1 MCWQAKF
8 VSEVLGRC
16 LRLSYH
22 KRVVEMVPDCYA
34 PLLPAKPE
42 PNFKFQLE
50 GGSGLP
56 GSAQVQAL
64 TELLRK
70 KPTPE
75 EVQEFVQQLPN
86 PLKGKVTQRVV
97 GHLTCC
103 LCFSSLRKMRET
115 WSHLTIRWPL
125 KSSSRHSSILA
136 PRASRTLSPDWPSII
151 PSLRYAS

>member
-1 MCWQAKF
+1 
-8 VSEVLGRC
+8 
-16 LRLSYH
+16 
-22 KRVVEMVPDCYA
+22 MVPECYS

-75 EVQEFVQQLPN
+75 EVLELVLQLPN
-86 PLKGKVTQRVV
+86 PLKG
-97 GHLTCC
+97 
-103 LCFSSLRKMRET
+103 
-115 WSHLTIRWPL
+115 
-125 KSSSRHSSILA
+125 
-136 PRASRTLSPDWPSII
+136 TLNS
-151 PSLRYAS
+151 